1 MQLTILFSLS
11 GLGLATAQTM
21 TLSQAL
27 SSQNS
32 TLSTLNSLLAAQP
45 ALLRSLTTNNTQ
57 SGLTI
62 LAPNNA
68 AFSKVLSTPAGM
80 ALAANSGMVAALLEY
95 HVLSGTF
102 PASSFTSTPQF
113 IPTLMSNATFTG
125 VTGGQVVMA
134 VLGLV
139 SPYLSIPSHSFPFHL
154 ERMLTWWLY
163 LEATKNPSRSSPA

>member
-1 MQLTILFSLS
+1 MQLTILFSLI
-11 GLGLATAQTM
+11 GLATAQTM

-27 SSQNS
+27 SAQNS

-102 PASSFTSTPQF
+102 PASAFTSTPQF

-139 SPYLSIPSHSFPFHL
+139 SPSPFPSK
-154 ERMLTWWLY
+154 ENVLTWWY
-163 LEATKNPSRSSPA
+163 I

>member
-1 MQLTILFSLS
+1 MRLTTLFHLA

-27 SSQNS
+27 SAQNA
-32 TLSTLNSLLAAQP
+32 TLSTLNSLLAEQP
-45 ALLRSLTTNNTQ
+45 ALLRALTTNNTQ
-57 SGLTI
+57 GGLTI

-68 AFSKVLSTPAGM
+68 AFSKVLSTTAGM

-113 IPTLMSNATFTG
+113 IPTLLSNASFTG

-134 VLGLV
+134 VLGLE
-139 SPYLSIPSHSFPFHL
+139 PFL
-154 ERMLTWWLY
+154 
-163 LEATKNPSRSSPA
+163 PP